1 MRPLDPAPVSVL
13 NEPYERAVERYNKE
27 SREAALAEHAKKL
40 GAAPAWRRAL
50 RIIRRIVCCCLCP
63 SAEEVP
69 PVYKPVEE
77 LPPNV
82 YVGPQGNIIRT
93 GSAVYDATTEDRT
106 ARRFL

>member
-69 PVYKPVEE
+69 PVFKEVSE

-82 YVGPQGNIIRT
+82 YVGPNGELIQQASSI
-93 GSAVYDATTEDRT
+93 YDVTPEGRPPY
-106 ARRFL
+106 RVM